1 MILKINSGLA
11 ALMLFA
17 SLATQAAEYVKPNGS
32 LSLAAE
38 GNGVEFSINAASND
52 ASGTC
57 NMEGSAQSIG
67 AGENQKNRWVYNDTS
82 SQCVA
87 VISEQNSGKVTVMTK
102 GCEGYCGM
110 TAVGAMDGIY
120 RKK

>member
-1 MILKINSGLA
+1 MKRVI
-11 ALMLFA
+11 
-17 SLATQAAEYVKPNGS
+17 LATLLLSTSTLVTAAEYVKQNGS
-32 LSLAAE
+32 LSLAA
-38 GNGVEFSINAASND
+38 GSNSVEFSINAASKD
-52 ASGTC
+52 ASGIC
-57 NMEGSAQSIG
+57 NMEGSAQSID

>member
-1 MILKINSGLA
+1 MNSVILATLLLSTS
-11 ALMLFA
+11 
-17 SLATQAAEYVKPNGS
+17 SLATAAEYVKPNGA
-32 LSLAAE
+32 LTLTAG
-38 GNGVEFSINAASND
+38 GNGVEFNINAASKD
-52 ASGTC
+52 ASGIC
-57 NMEGSAQSIG
+57 NMEGSAQSISV
-67 AGENQKNRWVYNDTS
+67 GENQKHRWLYNDTS

-87 VISEQNSGKVTVMTK
+87 VITEQSNGKIAVMTK